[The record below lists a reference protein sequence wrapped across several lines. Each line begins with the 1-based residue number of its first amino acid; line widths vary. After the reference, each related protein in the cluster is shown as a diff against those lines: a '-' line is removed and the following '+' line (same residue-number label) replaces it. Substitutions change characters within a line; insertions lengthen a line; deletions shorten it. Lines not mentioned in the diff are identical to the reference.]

1 MCTEYQIRTGKSSGL
16 YFFIFHK
23 LIKNQSVCF
32 PRVSP
37 CRMGSPP
44 CFHLLTGRVPHP
56 GGAGKVF
63 HEKTAQAECNMHGWG
78 ESNPTA
84 GSFKCRQALNLLVC
98 EEEGGIQLTFL
109 NET

>member
-1 MCTEYQIRTGKSSGL
+1 MCTEYRIRTGKSSGL

-44 CFHLLTGRVPHP
+44 CFHLLTGSVPHP

-98 EEEGGIQLTFL
+98 
-109 NET
+109 